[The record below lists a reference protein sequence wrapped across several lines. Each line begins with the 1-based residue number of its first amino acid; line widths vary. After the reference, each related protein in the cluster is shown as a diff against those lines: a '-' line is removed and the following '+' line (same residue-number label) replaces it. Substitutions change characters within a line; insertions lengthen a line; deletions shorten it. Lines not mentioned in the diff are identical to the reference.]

1 MQDIRLYKGDQRAI
15 TLETGFDWT
24 NIGTGSSRSVKIVK
38 PDLTTATQTGTSLT
52 VVDATNGVISIVLA
66 PDQVGDWMVQPSGTD
81 TATKT
86 FRGSV
91 TVIRVSDIL

>member
-1 MQDIRLYKGDQRAI
+1 MQDIRLYKGDQRPVV
-15 TLETGFDWT
+15 LETGFDWT
-24 NIGTGSSRSVKIVK
+24 NIGTGASRTVKIVK

-66 PDQVGDWMVQPSGTD
+66 PNQVGEWLLQPYGTD

-86 FRGSV
+86 FYGAV
-91 TVIRVSDIL
+91 TVVRVSDIL